1 MDLGCDR
8 FSNRSSLCREPGPL
22 PVWPR
27 LASRTAHH
35 HLDRLSCPS
44 SCRDAPLH
52 PAQTPPSKRD
62 NYYARYPRKCSSIG
76 GFHVNYYHCHY
87 FIWPRLSRI
96 PPLSQGK
103 RILRR
108 LRVFLPHKRRDA
120 PIAST
125 SVKNRYVPEIKN
137 EKNHWSIEPMVFIYS
152 LLLNRIHIQLMRWLY
167 FLYLIKITVSKLK
180 MVLISNTLVFFRILY
195 FRINNNS
202 CFAWSH
208 FNFSV

>member
-1 MDLGCDR
+1 MDHGCDR
-8 FSNRSSLCREPGPL
+8 FSNRASLCRDPGPL

-27 LASRTAHH
+27 LPSRTAHH
-35 HLDRLSCPS
+35 HLDGTSSSS
-44 SCRDAPLH
+44 SCRHALLY

-62 NYYARYPRKCSSIG
+62 SYYARHPRKCSSIG
-76 GFHVNYYHCHY
+76 GFHVNHYHCHH
-87 FIWPRLSRI
+87 FIWARLSRI
-96 PPLSQGK
+96 SPLSQGE

-108 LRVFLPHKRRDA
+108 LRVFLSHQRRDA
-120 PIAST
+120 SIASAL
-125 SVKNRYVPEIKN
+125 VKNGCVPEIRKA
-137 EKNHWSIEPMVFIYS
+137 KNHWSIEPMVFIYS

-208 FNFSV
+208 FNFSF